1 MSHYLTTPDELG
13 KLLRSGA
20 EAKIERILK
29 TLPRPIE
36 FAAAAY
42 AGRAKRGW
50 YQRSANALIEEVGKK
65 DAPRFAA
72 LIAALSP
79 QTSVESNMAVA
90 SKAWRLW
97 EAQGSPTDRE
107 AILAIL
113 VASVPGDKGIGSVL
127 PAWINNSVTALT
139 AARPILSGPK
149 VQSFAANLSGDADE
163 VTNDA
168 WMANFAGIPQAM
180 LSGSGPA
187 PGKSVGYIALSIRV
201 REAARLLAKKTGVDW
216 SPAEVQECVWSFAKT
231 LYERRDNVEARQ
243 GLTARE
249 IVAGGHLT
257 HADIAST
264 VDFATLLGN
273 NSVALSFLAEPVNDP
288 AGWFQR
294 PGCFA
299 RHLDRIAAR
308 LDKLQAKRRGAL

>member
-1 MSHYLTTPDELG
+1 MQSYLTPADELG
-13 KLLRSGA
+13 KLIRSGA
-20 EAKIERILK
+20 EAKLGRILK
-29 TLPRPIE
+29 ALPRPIE

-50 YQRSANALIEEVGKK
+50 YERSANALIEEVGKR

-79 QTSVESNMAVA
+79 QTSVESNIAVA
-90 SKAWRLW
+90 SKAWTLW
-97 EAQGSPTDRE
+97 KAKGSPTSRE
-107 AILAIL
+107 EILGIL
-113 VASVPGDKGIGSVL
+113 IASVPGDKGLGSVL

-139 AARPILSGPK
+139 SDVPVLSGPK
-149 VQSFAANLSGDADE
+149 VHSFAANLSGQFDE

-168 WMANFAGIPQAM
+168 WMANFAGIPQAI

-187 PGKSVGYIALSIRV
+187 PGKSVGYIALSVRV
-201 REAARLLAKKTGVDW
+201 RQAARLLTQKTGETW
-216 SPAEVQECVWSFAKT
+216 TPAEVQECVWSFAKT

-249 IVAGGHLT
+249 IVSTGLLT
-257 HADIAST
+257 HADVAST

-273 NSVALSFLAEPVNDP
+273 NSKPLAFLAGSVNDA

-294 PGCFA
+294 PGCYA
-299 RHLDRIAAR
+299 KHLDRIATR
-308 LDKLQAKRRGAL
+308 LDKLQAKRRRGL